1 MTIKNILA
9 SLCAAAV
16 VFCIAIAPAD
26 AQATRSW
33 VSGVG
38 NDGNTCTRK

>member
-16 VFCIAIAPAD
+16 VFCIAIAPAY
-26 AQATRSW
+26 AQATRTL
-33 VSGVG
+33 GVG
-38 NDGNTCTRK
+38 RGKRRQ